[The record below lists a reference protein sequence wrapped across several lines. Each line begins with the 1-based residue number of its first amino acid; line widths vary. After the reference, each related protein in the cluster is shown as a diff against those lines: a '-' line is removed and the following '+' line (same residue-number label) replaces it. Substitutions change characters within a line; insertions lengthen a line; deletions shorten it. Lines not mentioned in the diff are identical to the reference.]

1 MNINRKP
8 KILEANYQAT
18 LNFDLEELGIDWD
31 EVETYDIKWTTLRV
45 VFKNGKY
52 SEYHSSEDYMDNL
65 DVKWPCFEKFYDGN
79 YDEVTVDE
87 N

>member
-31 EVETYDIKWTTLRV
+31 KVETYDIKWTTLRV

-52 SEYHSSEDYMDNL
+52 REYHSSEDYMDNL
-65 DVKWPCFEKFYDGN
+65 DVKWPCSEKFYDGN

-87 N
+87 